1 MPSLG
6 PLERIAFATVAL
18 TATALGD
25 AAGHGV
31 TFLAWRTLV
40 VLGSGGEPLR
50 ATELGERLGT
60 SKPSTSKLIRR
71 LARRGLVD
79 LASDPTDGRVVR
91 VGLTPRGR
99 ELRAAVVARRR
110 AILAEALAEPLPSA
124 FEEGLAAL
132 AARLDRW
139 T

>member
-1 MPSLG
+1 MSLDD
-6 PLERIAFATVAL
+6 LERIAFGTVAVTSVAL
-18 TATALGD
+18 AATAGPEL
-25 AAGHGV
+25 

-110 AILAEALAEPLPSA
+110 AILAEALAEPRPST